1 MHYDSI
7 INSQLIIDIK
17 PYETTYYSKP
27 GYSNYQLQNVYG
39 IEDHIDF
46 RFYWRKK
53 SFRLINSPIEI

>member
-46 RFYWRKK
+46 RFY
-53 SFRLINSPIEI
+53 